1 MSDYLL
7 RLLSETS
14 SLRCSKHSVL
24 RKVQTCNALISL
36 GISRVSLACFAIR
49 NYCETADAM
58 NDKMV
63 DYRVPVSSI
72 LTRSILFKYA
82 LHLMLLAF
90 VSNELGPIDQRLEL
104 GCC

>member
-7 RLLSETS
+7 ILLSETS

-49 NYCETADAM
+49 NDCETADAM

-72 LTRSILFKYA
+72 LTKVPFSNTPFISCCLRLFRTS
-82 LHLMLLAF
+82 L
-90 VSNELGPIDQRLEL
+90 VRLTRDWN
-104 GCC
+104 